1 MRRITLSPAAPHE
14 NSNDS
19 CPDNNSIVEAAL
31 ANLENDIDDTDDSTT
46 SKLSTSMTP
55 LSSSLHDDPDVS
67 GRVQRTDASGTVLP
81 PGFDIGELSHYA
93 QSNEAVLFPFMS

>member
-67 GRVQRTDASGTVLP
+67 GRVQRTDASGTVLHL
-81 PGFDIGELSHYA
+81 DSILAS
-93 QSNEAVLFPFMS
+93 